1 MIAVDSAKDATYNIK
16 VSVFTRGRVD
26 TVSTL
31 RDAPFKV
38 IGAKQTLKHLE
49 RGDAETVFV
58 AGDAEERVLSP
69 ILRLAEDRGVP
80 VVRMETM
87 RELGRACG
95 IAVGAATAAIIKG
108 GA

>member
-1 MIAVDSAKDATYNIK
+1 MIAVDSVGGANYNIK
-16 VSVFTRGRVD
+16 VSVFTQERVGD
-26 TVSTL
+26 VSTL

-38 IGAKQTLKHLE
+38 IGTKQTLKHLE
-49 RGDAETVFV
+49 RGDAETVYV
-58 AGDAEERVLSP
+58 AGDAEERVIEP

-80 VVRMETM
+80 VIRMETM

-95 IAVGAATAAIIKG
+95 IEVGAATAAILKG